1 LLARALIQS
10 GKRDDVSRAHAI
22 LDAMQVG
29 DLPARTRTSR
39 EIWFVR
45 VELALARREAGAALR
60 LLDLLM
66 SLTANIER
74 YGPSGAPRLAHLR
87 GEALLMLRRLDEAEP
102 VLHEARDGA
111 ITQGRRPL
119 LWRIHLSLGQV
130 YLAQK
135 RKADA
140 EREFAQAR
148 EIIQDLASN
157 VPDEPMRENFYQR
170 ALAMLPAVSGLTTR
184 QAARDAYDGLTAR
197 ERQVAALIAQGK
209 SNREIAQALV
219 ITERTTERHVTNILS
234 KLGVGARTQIAAW
247 AVEKG
252 LTRARE

>member
-1 LLARALIQS
+1 VRA
-10 GKRDDVSRAHAI
+10 
-22 LDAMQVG
+22 
-29 DLPARTRTSR
+29 
-39 EIWFVR
+39 
-45 VELALARREAGAALR
+45 ELALAKREADAALQI
-60 LLDLLM
+60 LDSLM
-66 SLTANIER
+66 SFTANIER
-74 YGPSGAPRLAHLR
+74 HGLSGVPRLAHLR
-87 GEALLMLRRLDEAEP
+87 GEALLMLKRLDEAEL

-111 ITQGRRPL
+111 IAQGRKPL
-119 LWRIHLSLGQV
+119 LWRIHISLGQV

-135 RKADA
+135 RRADA

-157 VPDEPMRENFYQR
+157 VPDAPMHDNFYQR
-170 ALAMLPAVSGLTTR
+170 ALAMIPAVPRPTAR
-184 QAARDAYDGLTAR
+184 QAAKSAYDGLTAR

-209 SNREIAQALV
+209 SNREIAEALV

-252 LTRARE
+252 LARARE